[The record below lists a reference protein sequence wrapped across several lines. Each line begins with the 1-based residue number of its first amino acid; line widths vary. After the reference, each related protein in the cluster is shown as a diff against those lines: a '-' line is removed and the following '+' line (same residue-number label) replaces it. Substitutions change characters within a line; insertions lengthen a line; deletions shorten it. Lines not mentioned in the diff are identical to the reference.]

1 MVSKP
6 KLRKKYL
13 VSKQNTLNEFRPRD
27 MSLQELRFFTIYLS
41 KINPKDPSTRVVRF
55 SLVDFQ
61 AIMNFSSR
69 VHISYL
75 KGVADGLLTKVTG
88 VPDEKGTGVIR
99 FQFFKVCRISED
111 DNGEWFVEIDAHDM
125 ALPLMFN
132 LKGHY
137 FKYELWNALRL
148 KSKNQ
153 LRMYEVLKQYEK
165 AGCRV
170 VAIGEL
176 KDLLGIDE
184 KQYPSYKDFR
194 EKVLNVCQKA
204 LVEYTD
210 ISYTYEPYGKKG
222 RGGKV
227 LELRFTITK
236 NKSYIDPLG
245 LDKFINLNEKVITE
259 DDYQEMSFDDIDEN
273 GNIRSTG
280 TSPIYEERIT
290 FLMDAC
296 SNEFSREEIVVLFDI
311 MPSWTKHDE
320 NDSHDFLQ
328 SKYREMNM
336 RKPSKSRF
344 GYLKKIINEAGS
356 VGHENHKAASG

>member
-1 MVSKP
+1 MVLKP
-6 KLRKKYL
+6 RIEKKYL
-13 VSKQNTLNEFRPRD
+13 VSKKNTLNEFRPRD

-61 AIMNFSSR
+61 TIMNFSSR

-75 KGVADGLLTKVTG
+75 KSVADGLLTKVTG
-88 VPDEKGTGVIR
+88 VPDEKGTGVVR

-111 DNGEWFVEIDAHDM
+111 DNGGWFVEIDAHDM

-165 AGCRV
+165 VGYRV
-170 VAIGEL
+170 IAVGEL

-204 LVEYTD
+204 LAEYTD
-210 ISYTYEPYGKKG
+210 ISYTYEPHGKKG

-227 LELRFTITK
+227 LELKFTITK
-236 NKSYIDPLG
+236 NKNYIDPLG
-245 LDKFINLNEKVITE
+245 LHKFIDLNNKTFAE
-259 DDYQEMSFDDIDEN
+259 DDYQEIDFDDLDEN
-273 GNIRSTG
+273 GNLRSTG
-280 TSPIYEERIT
+280 TSPIYEERIL
-290 FLMDAC
+290 FLKEAC
-296 SNEFSREEIVVLFDI
+296 NNEFSREEIIVLYGIMAQVVPHLHFDE
-311 MPSWTKHDE
+311 MK
-320 NDSHDFLQ
+320 SHDYLQ
-328 SKYREMNM
+328 QKYRELDMQ
-336 RKPSKSRF
+336 SKKSAVRHRF
-344 GYLKKIINEAGS
+344 NYMKKLVE
-356 VGHENHKAASG
+356 VG